1 MTRRWHQAA
10 VAAACA
16 VALVCGQGV
25 HAQGVQPIA
34 PVTWGALS
42 MQQRTTLAPL
52 AVEWSRLA
60 PAVQHKWIE
69 IAGKLPTM
77 SAEQQQRVHERMR
90 EWARLSPEQRTEA
103 RLNFQ
108 QFRQWGGVDKQA
120 RWEAYQA
127 LPPEERQALA
137 AKAARA
143 ASAPASAP
151 MASPTHLL
159 RKAPLG
165 AMVPKSNV
173 VKEAPVPA
181 VLALR
186 PVAPSVVQARPGV
199 TTQWVGVKQPS
210 PPDHQKAGQPKIA
223 AGPGMV
229 DRSTLLPKHG
239 PQAAGVAAPH
249 KPPVVA
255 RAGAASAVSP
265 AASSAAVASSPVV
278 GAASAAS
285 SVVAAVPVA
294 ASAVASVVN

>member
-10 VAAACA
+10 AA
-16 VALVCGQGV
+16 VACTMALMGGSGAR
-25 HAQGVQPIA
+25 AQSVQPIA
-34 PVTWGALS
+34 PVAWGALS
-42 MQQRTTLAPL
+42 VPQRTTLAPL
-52 AVEWSRLA
+52 APEWARLT
-60 PAVQHKWIE
+60 PVVQHKWIE

-77 SAEQQQRVHERMR
+77 SVEQQQRVHERMR

-108 QFRQWGGVDKQA
+108 QFRQWGGADKQA

-127 LPPEERQALA
+127 LPLEERQALA

-143 ASAPASAP
+143 ASAPASIP
-151 MASPTHLL
+151 ASPTHLL

-165 AMVPKSNV
+165 AMVPKSNM
-173 VKEAPVPA
+173 VKEGPVPA
-181 VLALR
+181 AQALR
-186 PVAPSVVQARPGV
+186 PVAPAVVQARPGV

-249 KPPVVA
+249 KPPGVA

-265 AASSAAVASSPVV
+265 AASSVVVAAPSVV

-285 SVVAAVPVA
+285 GVGAAAMPVA
-294 ASAVASVVN
+294 ASAVASVAN